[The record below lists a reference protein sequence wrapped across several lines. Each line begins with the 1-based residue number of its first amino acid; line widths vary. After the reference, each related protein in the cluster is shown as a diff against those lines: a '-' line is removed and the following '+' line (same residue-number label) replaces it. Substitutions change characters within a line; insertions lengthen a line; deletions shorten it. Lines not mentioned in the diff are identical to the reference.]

1 MKIFNILKK
10 MTGFEEQSE
19 QINSIGVGNCVVK
32 VKVNNTEF
40 IMLAK
45 NYYVGHTS
53 YKVFFKHAFS
63 SDPKATSEV
72 MEKAKDM
79 AKKGCAIETT
89 YVVFYVDSQRYIEI
103 PFDVYSDKRD
113 MPIYM
118 RNTRTWNKNNLL
130 RILKLYPDFKKYDSE
145 LISE

>member
-10 MTGFEEQSE
+10 IAGIEEQSE
-19 QINSIGVGNCVVK
+19 QINSIGVGNCVIK
-32 VKVNNTEF
+32 VKVNNTDF

-53 YKVFFKHAFS
+53 YKVFFENAFVS
-63 SDPKATSEV
+63 NTKTTLEV
-72 MEKAKDM
+72 MEKAKDR
-79 AKKGCAIETT
+79 ALNGCSIETT

>member
-19 QINSIGVGNCVVK
+19 QINSIGAGNCVVK
-32 VKVNNTEF
+32 VKIHPVDF
-40 IMLAK
+40 LVLAQK
-45 NYYVGHTS
+45 YYIGHTS
-53 YKVFFKHAFS
+53 YKVFFKHAFG
-63 SDPKATSEV
+63 SDPKATLEV
-72 MEKAKDM
+72 MEKAEVL
-79 AKKGCAIETT
+79 AKKGCAIENT
-89 YVVFYVDSQRYIEI
+89 YVVFYVDSQQYIEI

-130 RILKLYPDFKKYDSE
+130 RILKLFPTFKKYDNE
-145 LISE
+145 LIS